1 MKVLALDDIDI
12 QGINVLKEAGLE
24 VEARG
29 KMKEEELKE
38 VLPSFDALIVR
49 SGTKVT
55 ASVLGGAKRLKI
67 IGRAGVGIDNIDVD
81 AATERGI
88 LVVNAPEGNTVAA
101 AEHTLALMLAL
112 ARNIPQA
119 SNLLKQGIWE
129 KKRFVGVELRHKTL
143 GILGLGKIGSEVARR
158 ARAFDMRLLAYD
170 PYVSPEQ
177 AERLGVTL
185 LPLEEVLQQ
194 ADFLTLHLPL
204 TRDTYHLLNREK
216 LSLLKPGARL
226 LNVARGGIVDEQ
238 ALYEALI
245 SGKLAGAALDVFE
258 EEPLTDSPLFKLDNV
273 IVTPH
278 LGASTAEA
286 QMAVAIEVAQDIVR
300 CLRGEPVLNAVNIPV
315 VRGQAMET
323 LRPYLKLVERLG
335 SFLSQLM
342 EGPILEV
349 ELSTS
354 GELAQ
359 HELSPLTNAFLKGL
373 LRPLLGEAVNYVNA
387 PVVARKRG
395 IRVRENKTQEMG
407 YYTTLITATVKGRR
421 ESHTVSGAVNQRGEP
436 RLVGLN
442 GYGLDAELE
451 GHMLV
456 IPHIDRPRIV
466 GPVGLAIGDYGINI
480 AGMQVGRREAGGE
493 AVMILRID
501 SEVPRE
507 VLDGIRQVDGVLDV
521 RYLRL

>member
-177 AERLGVTL
+177 SERLRGRFKFTKSACPNTTTNAKRYTPTRSACTGVTIF
-185 LPLEEVLQQ
+185 PL
-194 ADFLTLHLPL
+194 
-204 TRDTYHLLNREK
+204 
-216 LSLLKPGARL
+216 
-226 LNVARGGIVDEQ
+226 
-238 ALYEALI
+238 
-245 SGKLAGAALDVFE
+245 
-258 EEPLTDSPLFKLDNV
+258 
-273 IVTPH
+273 
-278 LGASTAEA
+278 
-286 QMAVAIEVAQDIVR
+286 
-300 CLRGEPVLNAVNIPV
+300 
-315 VRGQAMET
+315 
-323 LRPYLKLVERLG
+323 
-335 SFLSQLM
+335 
-342 EGPILEV
+342 
-349 ELSTS
+349 
-354 GELAQ
+354 
-359 HELSPLTNAFLKGL
+359 
-373 LRPLLGEAVNYVNA
+373 
-387 PVVARKRG
+387 
-395 IRVRENKTQEMG
+395 
-407 YYTTLITATVKGRR
+407 
-421 ESHTVSGAVNQRGEP
+421 
-436 RLVGLN
+436 
-442 GYGLDAELE
+442 
-451 GHMLV
+451 
-456 IPHIDRPRIV
+456 
-466 GPVGLAIGDYGINI
+466 
-480 AGMQVGRREAGGE
+480 
-493 AVMILRID
+493 
-501 SEVPRE
+501 
-507 VLDGIRQVDGVLDV
+507 
-521 RYLRL
+521 

>member
-1 MKVLALDDIDI
+1 
-12 QGINVLKEAGLE
+12 
-24 VEARG
+24 
-29 KMKEEELKE
+29 
-38 VLPSFDALIVR
+38 
-49 SGTKVT
+49 
-55 ASVLGGAKRLKI
+55 
-67 IGRAGVGIDNIDVD
+67 
-81 AATERGI
+81 
-88 LVVNAPEGNTVAA
+88 
-101 AEHTLALMLAL
+101 
-112 ARNIPQA
+112 
-119 SNLLKQGIWE
+119 
-129 KKRFVGVELRHKTL
+129 
-143 GILGLGKIGSEVARR
+143 
-158 ARAFDMRLLAYD
+158 
-170 PYVSPEQ
+170 
-177 AERLGVTL
+177 
-185 LPLEEVLQQ
+185 
-194 ADFLTLHLPL
+194 
-204 TRDTYHLLNREK
+204 
-216 LSLLKPGARL
+216 
-226 LNVARGGIVDEQ
+226 VDEQ